1 MDNEKQHP
9 LKLSLGQIALRDT
22 AIRQIGG
29 LLSTLERLDL
39 ITSEQSDKEVI
50 IDVRNDLKNHVDL
63 FNKWFGT
70 SPIDPDFTETG

>member
-1 MDNEKQHP
+1 MSNEKQHG
-9 LKLSLGQIALRDT
+9 LQLSLGQIALRDI

-29 LLSTLERLDL
+29 LLSTLERLDR

-50 IDVRNDLKNHVDL
+50 VDVRNDLKNHVDL

-70 SPIDPDFTETG
+70 SPIDPNFNEAE